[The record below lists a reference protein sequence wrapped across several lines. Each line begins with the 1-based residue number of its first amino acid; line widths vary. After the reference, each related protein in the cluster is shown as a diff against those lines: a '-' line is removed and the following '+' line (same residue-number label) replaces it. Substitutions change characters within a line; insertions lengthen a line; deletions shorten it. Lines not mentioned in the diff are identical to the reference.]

1 MKRKVILLL
10 MLSLLVC
17 GCSSKTMTC
26 SGTSK
31 DDQRETSQE
40 YILRYKKDTIFEVSQ
55 STIHKFDDKII
66 LDTYINAF
74 DSYVKDLNNVA
85 LDSNGYI
92 IVETNIGK
100 DNSYTIKIDA
110 EVDKL
115 DDYYLSKINMVR
127 DINELKEILETSG
140 LTCK

>member
-17 GCSSKTMTC
+17 GCSSKTMVC
-26 SGTSK
+26 SGNSK
-31 DDQRETSQE
+31 DEQRETNQE
-40 YILRYKKDTIFEVSQ
+40 YILEYKDNTIFKVSQ
-55 STIHKFDDKII
+55 TTKHKFKDKKV
-66 LDTYINAF
+66 LDIYVDAF
-74 DSYVKDLNNVA
+74 DSYVKDLNSVA
-85 LDSNGYI
+85 SESKGYI

-110 EVDKL
+110 EVDKI
-115 DDYYLSKINMVR
+115 DDYYLNKINMVR
-127 DINELKEILETSG
+127 DLDELKEILETSG